1 MPLNSRLKQ
10 SGQKLDVV
18 TANVEVA
25 HWLAE
30 VANARVHG
38 PTKEPPAAVLKREAE
53 HLQALPAPWRADIAA
68 ARPQAA
74 AAPPVDSR
82 PAAAVSQIAQPSPLQ
97 HPLRVYDALLERGA
111 EGVGARSFSTNK
123 SPPFATA

>member
-1 MPLNSRLKQ
+1 FNGYLRRSFYVPLASLLAQ

-38 PTKEPPAAVLKREAE
+38 TTKEPPASALKREAQ
-53 HLQALPAPWRADIAA
+53 HLQALPAPWRGDIAA
-68 ARPQAA
+68 ARPLPATV
-74 AAPPVDSR
+74 APTPPR
-82 PAAAVSQIAQPSPLQ
+82 PAAVISRIAQPSPAQ
-97 HPLRVYDALLERGA
+97 HPLHVYDALLVINRAG
-111 EGVGARSFSTNK
+111 EGVA
-123 SPPFATA
+123 A